1 MRQVWWKKFIP
12 PLPPPLL
19 KTSTAHL
26 LERTMLPVMVTIIV
40 ATVTK
45 YWEHIMGNVKHSIK
59 IMLEFYH
66 KSWLHPEL
74 LHVTA
79 DSSVQLTA
87 LGWSSS
93 CWLLHLQLELASP
106 NTPLVVT
113 LLYCTCTLL
122 LPVWVTAV
130 VKSGNTRRD
139 WPDQSLSPTHKY
151 TQTHRHTHKHTQT
164 HTHTDT
170 WIHTDTHMRTHT
182 NTQTHTHTHVH
193 TQHTHRQARTHTGT
207 QNLQEIMMACW
218 WKLDKFNRNLFDLPK
233 R

>member
-1 MRQVWWKKFIP
+1 MRQVWWKKYQFIP

-66 KSWLHPEL
+66 KSRLHPGL

-113 LLYCTCTLL
+113 QQLYCTCTLL

-151 TQTHRHTHKHTQT
+151 TQTHTQTHTDTHTHRHMDTHRHTHAHTHKHTNT
-164 HTHTDT
+164 HTCAHT
-170 WIHTDTHMRTHT
+170 THT
-182 NTQTHTHTHVH
+182 QAGTHSHRHTKS
-193 TQHTHRQARTHTGT
+193 ARNYDGMLGKT
-207 QNLQEIMMACW
+207 
-218 WKLDKFNRNLFDLPK
+218 R
-233 R
+233 

>member
-139 WPDQSLSPTHKY
+139 WPDQSLSPTHKHTHRHTHTD
-151 TQTHRHTHKHTQT
+151 TQTHRHMDTHRHTHAHTHKHTNT
-164 HTHTDT
+164 HTHTCA
-170 WIHTDTHMRTHT
+170 HTTHT
-182 NTQTHTHTHVH
+182 QAGTHSHRHTKS
-193 TQHTHRQARTHTGT
+193 ARNYDGMLVKT
-207 QNLQEIMMACW
+207 
-218 WKLDKFNRNLFDLPK
+218 R
-233 R
+233 

>member
-66 KSWLHPEL
+66 KSRLHPGL

-113 LLYCTCTLL
+113 QLYCTCTLL

-139 WPDQSLSPTHKY
+139 CPDQSFSPTHKY
-151 TQTHRHTHKHTQT
+151 KHTHTRTHSRTYTNTHTPT
-164 HTHTDT
+164 HTHA
-170 WIHTDTHMRTHT
+170 HA
-182 NTQTHTHTHVH
+182 HTHTKS
-193 TQHTHRQARTHTGT
+193 
-207 QNLQEIMMACW
+207 LQEMTIKCW
-218 WKLDKFNRNLFDLPK
+218 
-233 R
+233 

>member
-1 MRQVWWKKFIP
+1 MRQVWWKKYQFIP

-45 YWEHIMGNVKHSIK
+45 YWEHIRGNVKYSIK

-66 KSWLHPEL
+66 KSRLHPGL

-139 WPDQSLSPTHKY
+139 WPDQPLS
-151 TQTHRHTHKHTQT
+151 HTQ
-164 HTHTDT
+164 
-170 WIHTDTHMRTHT
+170 IHTPHT
-182 NTQTHTHTHVH
+182 NITQKCTNTVLLQTSWHCIP
-193 TQHTHRQARTHTGT
+193 HRQK
-207 QNLQEIMMACW
+207 LQEM
-218 WKLDKFNRNLFDLPK
+218 
-233 R
+233 

>member
-1 MRQVWWKKFIP
+1 MRQVWWKKYEFIP

-66 KSWLHPEL
+66 KSRLHPGL
-74 LHVTA
+74 LYVTA

-113 LLYCTCTLL
+113 QLYCTCTLL
-122 LPVWVTAV
+122 LPRLSDGCCEKWKHEERLPRPVLLSHTQIQTYTHPHTLTHIHKHAHAYTH
-130 VKSGNTRRD
+130 TRTR
-139 WPDQSLSPTHKY
+139 T
-151 TQTHRHTHKHTQT
+151 HTHKEF
-164 HTHTDT
+164 
-170 WIHTDTHMRTHT
+170 
-182 NTQTHTHTHVH
+182 
-193 TQHTHRQARTHTGT
+193 AR
-207 QNLQEIMMACW
+207 ND
-218 WKLDKFNRNLFDLPK
+218 DKMLVKN
-233 R
+233 